1 LGNPLASYRAAQ
13 RRLRAHFSA
22 FTKQYCPS
30 CPEPCCRKP
39 AKVRPLDL
47 MLAEA
52 HGFTVPEG
60 ADPVGDVLEAAN
72 RYFGG
77 GWTEDDG
84 AGQPCDF
91 LGEGGCS
98 FPEDLRPYECVRYIC
113 KFMRSEM
120 PASWVRTA
128 ERLGKQLDTA
138 HTKLVD
144 FLLSRRHKPQ

>member
-1 LGNPLASYRAAQ
+1 
-13 RRLRAHFSA
+13 
-22 FTKQYCPS
+22 
-30 CPEPCCRKP
+30 
-39 AKVRPLDL
+39 

-60 ADPVGDVLEAAN
+60 ADPVGDILEAAN

-84 AGQPCDF
+84 AGKPCDF

-98 FPEDLRPYECVRYIC
+98 FPGDLRPYECARYIC

-128 ERLGKQLDTA
+128 ERLGRQLDTA

-144 FLLSRRHKPQ
+144 FLLIRHHKPK